1 MNKRKWPTFFMWN
14 LVSKFW
20 VVLRNRNWSCA
31 DALHF
36 TIRAQKIFFMKIL
49 LILPKFHRKTL
60 KRPGDINFFR
70 PGRWMYMY
78 TLPPFMDAVLNE
90 ERQLMKWV
98 RILQVGIFWV
108 GNFRLGIFSGVGVG
122 GPWALDNVV
131 LHPLLFYWVHAPK
144 LRSNYGAVATGPG

>member
-1 MNKRKWPTFFMWN
+1 MLRSWTKGSDQHFSCETWSVNFEWCWEIATDHVQMLYILQLGPKKCFF
-14 LVSKFW
+14 
-20 VVLRNRNWSCA
+20 
-31 DALHF
+31 
-36 TIRAQKIFFMKIL
+36 TKIL

-108 GNFRLGIFSGVGVG
+108 GNFRLGIFLSSCWKWQCQG
-122 GPWALDNVV
+122 
-131 LHPLLFYWVHAPK
+131 
-144 LRSNYGAVATGPG
+144 